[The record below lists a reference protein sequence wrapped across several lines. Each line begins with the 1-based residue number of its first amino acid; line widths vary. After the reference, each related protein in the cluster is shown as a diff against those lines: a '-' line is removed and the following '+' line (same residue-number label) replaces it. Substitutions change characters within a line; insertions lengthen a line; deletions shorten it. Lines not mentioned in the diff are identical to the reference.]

1 MNSTLYWAVSVSAVS
16 EEGAHMTKTLLI
28 LPINQNVLLISSIC
42 FSMEVL
48 GVPIVVAPLDM
59 SYHMYA
65 QEMTWHLFEPA
76 THKVPSLQPPRSFKC
91 FACFWWVHPMKT

>member
-76 THKVPSLQPPRSFKC
+76 THKVPN
-91 FACFWWVHPMKT
+91 

>member
-1 MNSTLYWAVSVSAVS
+1 MNSKLYWAVSASAVS
-16 EEGAHMTKTLLI
+16 ENRTHMTETFLI

-59 SYHMYA
+59 SY
-65 QEMTWHLFEPA
+65 E
-76 THKVPSLQPPRSFKC
+76 R
-91 FACFWWVHPMKT
+91 